1 MGLGALLLGAAT
13 MGLRAAAQPEEQV
26 IKILARKFT
35 YSPNK
40 LTLKKGVPVVLELTT
55 ADVLMG
61 FSVPDFDIRADII
74 PGQVARV
81 RLVPDKTGTF
91 ELPLRHFLRHR
102 ARDHERDNHRRRVTC
117 SVLSSTCPTLGDVCS
132 LIACDARWGTTR
144 RPPPRFSRP
153 CTRRNI

>member
-1 MGLGALLLGAAT
+1 MQATRRRLTLALAGLLLGVGT
-13 MGLRAAAQPEEQV
+13 IGLRAATQPEEKV

-74 PGQVARV
+74 PGKVVRV
-81 RLVPDKTGTF
+81 RLVPDKVGTF
-91 ELPLRHFLRHR
+91 AFLC
-102 ARDHERDNHRRRVTC
+102 DIFCGTGHETMN
-117 SVLSSTCPTLGDVCS
+117 
-132 LIACDARWGTTR
+132 GTITVVA
-144 RPPPRFSRP
+144 
-153 CTRRNI
+153 

>member
-1 MGLGALLLGAAT
+1 MQATRRRLTLALAGLLLGAGT
-13 MGLRAAAQPEEQV
+13 IGLRAATQPEEKV

-74 PGQVARV
+74 PGKIVRV
-81 RLVPDKTGTF
+81 RLVPDKVGTF
-91 ELPLRHFLRHR
+91 AFLC
-102 ARDHERDNHRRRVTC
+102 DIFCGTGHETMN
-117 SVLSSTCPTLGDVCS
+117 
-132 LIACDARWGTTR
+132 GTITVVA
-144 RPPPRFSRP
+144 
-153 CTRRNI
+153 